1 MKNKNLFI
9 ITSAICTTYGFS
21 DSADERLLQTIH
33 TIDSIRSKYDNVD
46 IWIIDASVNGIKPYM
61 INLLNAEIID
71 MSSDEEVL
79 NIFKTSQGSD
89 ETMGFIKNRT
99 ESYFTLKVLKE
110 RADQIKAYERVYKI
124 SGRYFLSNKFN
135 ASDHLVKNKIVIK
148 EKTRSLF
155 KNPIPITGSEFKHD
169 CVIYSFCSSLIEDM
183 INILDM
189 IRKDIELS
197 FLEYTKGNLRYCDME
212 HALYLHLPKEK
223 VKYIQH
229 VHVIGRIGGTENKL
243 YVG

>member
-1 MKNKNLFI
+1 MENKNLFI
-9 ITSAICTTYGFS
+9 ITSAICTTYGS
-21 DSADERLLQTIH
+21 SDERLLQTMH

-46 IWIIDASVNGIKPYM
+46 IWIIDSSINGIKPYM
-61 INLLNAEIID
+61 INLLNADFIN
-71 MSSDEEVL
+71 MSDDEEVL

-89 ETMGFIKNRT
+89 ETIGFIKNRT
-99 ESYFTLKVLKE
+99 ESYCTLKVLKE
-110 RADQIKAYERVYKI
+110 RAGQLKAYERVYKI

-135 ASDHLVKNKIVIK
+135 ISNHLAKNKIVIK

-169 CVIYSFCSSLIEDM
+169 CVMYSFCSFLIEDM
-183 INILDM
+183 ISILEGV
-189 IRKDIELS
+189 RKDIELS

-212 HALYLHLPKEK
+212 HALYLHLPKKK

-229 VHVIGRIGGTENKL
+229 AHVIGRIGGIENKL